1 MSWLCGVV
9 VSVALSV
16 TGAAVDLTSP
26 AVFNAI
32 FYITANVEVW
42 HAGARNVTS
51 AKYHWLHHGIDEGLQ
66 ACGSFH
72 SAQYIRRYSD
82 VEKAHGLHGYRQAIE
97 HYLTTGQHEHRVGYL
112 EGGYGGRWTVSDAH
126 HKLFVSASARMGAAI
141 DSLVWNNH
149 EFINSIDHGRE
160 LQMAFNILP
169 YGGCFNP
176 TEAGGRY
183 DGLSTQTNSKIQ
195 SVHASGITL
204 STTVW
209 PAFWFRAVNYIGE
222 KPCPGGMNTE
232 NTYRHPFSKKVT
244 LECPGIS
251 QSCLHFRS
259 TFTIAG
265 VFPHYTMLQMVAP
278 AGYLTGDFTVWRSY
292 DYSSGHL
299 VAYHTKMPV
308 VLSSPDKHFA
318 MGVFASPKQDTDED
332 MYYGRFVLS
341 KDKITADTNKWNV
354 VFRKHTLPAGTTHVF
369 NYDTYICV
377 GTLNDVT
384 ACLKKLTQAHH
395 ADLVG

>member
-1 MSWLCGVV
+1 MTEFIMNWLFGVLFA
-9 VSVALSV
+9 VAVSV

-160 LQMAFNILP
+160 LQMA
-169 YGGCFNP
+169 
-176 TEAGGRY
+176 
-183 DGLSTQTNSKIQ
+183 
-195 SVHASGITL
+195 
-204 STTVW
+204 VW